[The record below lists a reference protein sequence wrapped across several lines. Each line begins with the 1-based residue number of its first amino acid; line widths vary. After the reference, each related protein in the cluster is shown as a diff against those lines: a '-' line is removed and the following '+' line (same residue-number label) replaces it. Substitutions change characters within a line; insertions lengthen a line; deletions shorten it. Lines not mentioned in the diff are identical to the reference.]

1 MHHATA
7 RVMAPA
13 LAYLQVL
20 QGRSIMDVTAALL
33 HGVSNL
39 ISRLRAASLP
49 FGQPQRQLAR
59 ACVARDA
66 ILMLRASQITEPP
79 IVTMLLKR
87 RKPTAKRIERDYD
100 RKPDSIDAP

>member
-1 MHHATA
+1 M
-7 RVMAPA
+7 
-13 LAYLQVL
+13 
-20 QGRSIMDVTAALL
+20 VTPTSMSMPMSPYDAHKNFAILL
-33 HGVSNL
+33 GLNASCNGASYNL

-87 RKPTAKRIERDYD
+87 RKPTAKRIERNYD

>member
-1 MHHATA
+1 M
-7 RVMAPA
+7 PGP
-13 LAYLQVL
+13 LDN
-20 QGRSIMDVTAALL
+20 GCDCRSSAW
-33 HGVSNL
+33 VSNL

>member
-13 LAYLQVL
+13 LGYLQVL

-39 ISRLRAASLP
+39 ISLRAASLP

-66 ILMLRASQITEPP
+66 IIMLRASQITEPP